1 VQLLEDL
8 QMTNLNLKD
17 TAAAIVKTAL
27 VLVMIL
33 VLTFQVLAG
42 ISMKIISVVAT
53 AVGASA
59 LTFI

>member
-1 VQLLEDL
+1 
-8 QMTNLNLKD
+8 MTNLNLKD